1 VRLLAD
7 QCVPRSVIEALQGA
21 GHEVLKLGD
30 IIPSDSPDW
39 LVISKAQEL
48 DAVLLSLNGDFADI
62 VTYSPAG
69 YKGIMSLQIRNH
81 PEAIPRLM
89 ERLLAYLS
97 AHDSPEHY
105 SGKLLIVEAHRIRVR
120 G

>member
-1 VRLLAD
+1 VRFLAD

-62 VTYSPAG
+62 VTYPQP
-69 YKGIMSLQIRNH
+69 GIRASCHFRSETTPKPFHGLW
-81 PEAIPRLM
+81 
-89 ERLLAYLS
+89 
-97 AHDSPEHY
+97 
-105 SGKLLIVEAHRIRVR
+105 R
-120 G
+120 GCWPIIGA